1 MLIKN
6 AHIRGTEG
14 ITDILI
20 KDGKFVRIEKNISD
34 SDEEIIDAGGN
45 MVSSPYVDTHC
56 HLDYVGTAV
65 TLEPNKSGTL
75 FEAISILK
83 TANGK
88 FTKEQYFSA
97 AEKALKWQIANGT
110 QYVRTH
116 CNTDS
121 PDTYAM
127 EALLELKEKYKE
139 YVDLQVVAFPQ
150 YTVEHYPNAFENLE
164 KALQMGADCVG
175 AIPHTE
181 HTREQGVESIK
192 KIMEL
197 ASRYDKLVDV
207 HCDEIDDE
215 QSRFIETLAEE
226 TIIRGLEGKVTA
238 SHTTAMGSYNDA
250 YTYGKLF
257 NFLKEA
263 RMNIVCNAPINTVLQ
278 GRFDSYPKR
287 RGLTRVKELVEFG
300 INVSMGSDDIMDSC
314 YPLNTANMMDIL
326 NMGIHVCHLTGQDE
340 LREAFKM
347 VTDNGAVTM
356 HIQDQ
361 YGIEVGKPA
370 NLIIL
375 PAPNEAE
382 AVRKMVHPIYSIRN
396 GKIIADSKPR
406 TVNLHLMTESVEDF
420 EFEA

>member
-14 ITDILI
+14 LSDILI
-20 KDGKFVRIEKNISD
+20 KDGKIEKIGADIAASG
-34 SDEEIIDAGGN
+34 EEVIDACGN
-45 MVSSPYVDTHC
+45 LVSAPYVDTHC

-65 TLEPNKSGTL
+65 TLDPNVSGTL

-88 FTKEQYFSA
+88 FTKDEYYKA

-110 QYVRTH
+110 QFVRTH
-116 CNTDS
+116 CNTDA
-121 PDTYAM
+121 PDTVAL

-139 YVDLQVVAFPQ
+139 YVTLQIVAFPQ
-150 YTVEHYPNAFENLE
+150 YTVMHYPDGLAKVE
-164 KALQMGADCVG
+164 KALQMGVDCVG

-181 HTREQGVESIK
+181 HTREQGVESVKEVFKLAK
-192 KIMEL
+192 K
-197 ASRYDKLVDV
+197 YDRLVDI

-215 QSRFIETLAEE
+215 QSRFIEVLAEE
-226 TIIRGLEGKVTA
+226 TIINGLEGKVTA

-257 NFLKEA
+257 NFLKEGKI
-263 RMNIVCNAPINTVLQ
+263 NIICNATINTVLQ

-287 RGLTRVKELVEFG
+287 RGLTRVKELLDFG

-314 YPLNTANMMDIL
+314 YPLSTANMMDVL
-326 NMGIHVCHLTGQDE
+326 NMGIHVCHLTGQKE
-340 LREAFKM
+340 LIDAFKM
-347 VTDNGAVTM
+347 VTDNGAITM
-356 HIQDQ
+356 NIQDQ
-361 YGIEVGKPA
+361 YGIEEGKPG

-375 PAPNEAE
+375 PAKDEAD
-382 AVRKMVHPIYSIRN
+382 AVRKMVAPLYSIRN
-396 GKIIADSKPR
+396 GKVIAESKPR
-406 TVNLHLMTESVEDF
+406 EVSLHLLEDSIEDF
-420 EFEA
+420 NFEV